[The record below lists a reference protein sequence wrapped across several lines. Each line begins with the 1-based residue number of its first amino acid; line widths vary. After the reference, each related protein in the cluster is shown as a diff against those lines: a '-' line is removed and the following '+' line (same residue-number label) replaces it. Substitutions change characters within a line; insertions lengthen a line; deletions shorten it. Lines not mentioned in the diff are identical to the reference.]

1 MTKCVL
7 SAWNLKIHNTTALN
21 ALNWNVYEINSK
33 MTLSMATYSRV
44 VSWSRKRSPLCSSTS
59 WRPGSASSRRV
70 YQGLKNTGPEDC
82 TLCIIMGNIYICST
96 SSSFKERWVISDALK
111 SKWQFRFQFF
121 LLWTTS
127 ETLFFL
133 FSLNALAASSR
144 ALFRC
149 NYSRFYDCTVRRQ
162 IDILQH
168 AQAPTYHIYAT
179 YRVQHHHISNLL

>member
-82 TLCIIMGNIYICST
+82 TLCIIMGNIYIYQIAKDKNECFQWMPQRNEHLCCPSVLEQHWKFPFPFVQVFAKEEMILVPLLFHQRLKRSPWEKCKCSWT
-96 SSSFKERWVISDALK
+96 SSGNRRRLLFC
-111 SKWQFRFQFF
+111 KWQLGHHWEKFRQ
-121 LLWTTS
+121 
-127 ETLFFL
+127 
-133 FSLNALAASSR
+133 
-144 ALFRC
+144 
-149 NYSRFYDCTVRRQ
+149 V
-162 IDILQH
+162 
-168 AQAPTYHIYAT
+168 
-179 YRVQHHHISNLL
+179 